1 MADKNKRITDVDFI
15 ESLNSD
21 ESFFINQHNAIKQ
34 IKRNN
39 VVFDIANGGTGATT
53 VADARNNLGLGNTD
67 GALPVANGGTGALD
81 AATARANLGITPK
94 NIGAVTME
102 STSANLSPNDSWVDN
117 KQTINVYGVTSNN
130 TVVVSPEPS
139 IDNYNA
145 YNECAIRCISQSD
158 GKLTFLCE
166 SVPNVAV
173 VVDIL
178 IFV

>member
-1 MADKNKRITDVDFI
+1 MADKNKRITDVDFV

-39 VVFDIANGGTGATT
+39 VVFDISNGGTGAS
-53 VADARNNLGLGNTD
+53 
-67 GALPVANGGTGALD
+67 D
-81 AATARANLGITPK
+81 AATARANLGITPE
-94 NIGAVTME
+94 NIGAVTMKRA
-102 STSANLSPNDSWVDN
+102 SVNLNPNDSWVDN
-117 KQTINVYGVTSNN
+117 KQTINVYGVTNN
-130 TVVVSPEPS
+130 NEVVVSPEPS
-139 IDNYNA
+139 IDNYNT

-158 GKLTFLCE
+158 DELTFLCE
-166 SVPNVAV
+166 SVPDVAV